1 MTRVEGLASILL
13 EQAVEIGEPDTYA
26 GKRAWTRYRLGMRVE
41 ATTDPTRPSASWHV
55 NIHNVSGGGIA
66 FWSTAHLPNALAV
79 WIRDCVENEKPR
91 WLKGR
96 VAHCTVGLRGHLIG
110 VELDEKTPPDSHEPP
125 LLKHADTETDSV
137 VEEFVPVAKSGRL
150 ETLQTKCIYAT
161 IIAVSASIAITYL
174 LSQNLFPTLGREVS
188 SIIAITTALL
198 TGGMCGWVIA
208 RSEARFLRELHLAI
222 RGMASG
228 QLDSRTVI
236 EAPCSELAAI
246 GRAFNDLRA
255 RWKQREQGERIQR
268 QKLEELS
275 QIKTNI
281 LSIVS
286 HDLRTPLT
294 SILMYTN
301 MLQEARD
308 DLTEKERQGFLN
320 IISEECNRL
329 ARLVDDILEVQRL
342 ESDAVRIETVSCD
355 LAPTIENCVR
365 VFQPL
370 AETEN
375 MTLTL
380 SCPET
385 LPPVPADADKMSQ
398 VVNNLIAN
406 ALKYTPSGGSVH
418 VSAAMR
424 GKELL
429 ISVADNGPG
438 IPRDKWD
445 HIFERFA
452 QATDLNAG
460 EVAGVGLG
468 LYIVRCIVQGHGGT
482 TWVDSKVGEGS
493 AFYVA
498 LPLEGEP
505 ILMPS
510 GPTEGVIHAN
520 CKVIACDADPELAAT
535 LSHTLRAHGFDVR
548 TAHSGRRL
556 LQHLEQGDVDVV
568 ITDVLM
574 PDMNSAELLDG
585 LHSFPGRTFRTI
597 IHSYEGDAEGYGRR
611 GVDVFLK
618 RPVSREELIE
628 AVIVAMRRGSL
639 AGSTA
644 IVVEDEQLDVKRLCG
659 LLNDAGHMTMVAG
672 DVSEA
677 TVLSR
682 KYSGDITIMSGE
694 VAMNH
699 RAELLNLIRHSNDRA
714 QLVVLSNSDRKSY
727 KDLQESFGAVL
738 VAYTPGREEAVVD
751 VVHSLKGAQKEE
763 ARV

>member
-1 MTRVEGLASILL
+1 MTRVEGLPSRLL
-13 EQAVEIGEPDTYA
+13 ERAVEIGEPDTYA

-55 NIHNVSGGGIA
+55 NIHNVSGGGVA
-66 FWSTAHLPNALAV
+66 FWSTEKLPIASAV
-79 WIRDCVENEKPR
+79 WVRDCVENEKPR

-96 VAHCTVGLRGHLIG
+96 VAHCTVGMRGHLIG
-110 VELDEKTPPDSHEPP
+110 VAFDERTSPDSHEPP
-125 LLKHADTETDSV
+125 PLKYADTED
-137 VEEFVPVAKSGRL
+137 EEFVPVAAAGRL

-174 LSQNLFPTLGREVS
+174 FSQDLFPSLSRELSGV
-188 SIIAITTALL
+188 IAIAFALC
-198 TGGMCGWVIA
+198 TGAFCGWIVA
-208 RSEARFLRELHLAI
+208 RGEARFLRELHLAI

-228 QLDSRTVI
+228 KLDSCHVL
-236 EAPCSELAAI
+236 EAPCAELAAI
-246 GRAFNDLRA
+246 GRAFNDLRT

-268 QKLEELS
+268 QKLEELA

-301 MLQEARD
+301 MLLEARD
-308 DLTEKERQGFLN
+308 DLTEEESRNFLN
-320 IISEECNRL
+320 IICEECNRL

-342 ESDAVRIETVSCD
+342 ESDAVRLETVSCD
-355 LAPTIENCVR
+355 LGPTIENCVR

-375 MTLTL
+375 MTLTS
-380 SCPET
+380 SCLES
-385 LPPVPADADKMSQ
+385 LPAVLADADKISQ

-418 VSAAMR
+418 VSAERR

-429 ISVADNGPG
+429 ISVADSGPG

-452 QATDLNAG
+452 QATDLNSG

-468 LYIVRCIVQGHGGT
+468 LYIVRCIVQSHGGT
-482 TWVDSKVGEGS
+482 AWVDSKVGEGS
-493 AFYVA
+493 SFYVA

-505 ILMPS
+505 ILIPPS
-510 GPTEGVIHAN
+510 LTQGVVNAN
-520 CKVIACDADPELAAT
+520 CKVIACDSDPELAAT
-535 LSHTLRAHGFDVR
+535 LSHTLRVHGYDVR
-548 TAHSGRRL
+548 SAHSGRRL

-568 ITDVLM
+568 ITDILM
-574 PDMNSAELLDG
+574 PDMSSAELLNA
-585 LHSFPGRTFRTI
+585 LNSFSGRAFRTI

-611 GVDVFLK
+611 GVDVFLR
-618 RPVSREELIE
+618 RPVSRDELIE
-628 AVIVAMRRGSL
+628 AVQVAMRRGSV
-639 AGSTA
+639 AGST
-644 IVVEDEQLDVKRLCG
+644 VVVLQDEHVNADRLCR
-659 LLNDAGHMTMVAG
+659 LLSDAGHMTMVAG

-677 TVLSR
+677 TVLCR
-682 KYSGDITIMSGE
+682 KYSGDFTVLSSE
-694 VAMNH
+694 AALSNRV
-699 RAELLNLIRHSNDRA
+699 ELLNLIRHSNDTA
-714 QLVVLSNSDRKSY
+714 QLVVLSNSDRKT
-727 KDLQESFGAVL
+727 DRELQEGFGAVL

-751 VVHSLKGAQKEE
+751 IVRSLKGERAKE